1 MCVPAGIQ
9 TRIRKCHV
17 YLDFNWAFLCGCRV
31 CSSAGDCNH
40 GAWIRILFYMGTSYE
55 FLKILSSRKPWKV
68 IWEGNWPKSSSCVLT
83 GGNRVCTGSSQRQG
97 QVFSFPAGQGG
108 PCCSL
113 PISLELRSF
122 SETRFPS
129 PEGAAMNLWVFAVGW
144 KLPPLCHHPS
154 CAQHPWLWAWSSSI
168 SSNTWVST
176 EGEDF
181 AFFPWQDPGSLKNT
195 LLLKYKTIYDCL

>member
-1 MCVPAGIQ
+1 MYIYILTEHFSVAAMSVVQLGTVTRCLDQDIVLYGNFLWIFKNPFFKEALKSYLGRELAKIQLLCADWRKHAGE
-9 TRIRKCHV
+9 
-17 YLDFNWAFLCGCRV
+17 A
-31 CSSAGDCNH
+31 
-40 GAWIRILFYMGTSYE
+40 
-55 FLKILSSRKPWKV
+55 
-68 IWEGNWPKSSSCVLT
+68 
-83 GGNRVCTGSSQRQG
+83 RVCTGSSQRQG

-113 PISLELRSF
+113 PISLELWSF

-181 AFFPWQDPGSLKNT
+181 AFFPWQDHGSLKNT